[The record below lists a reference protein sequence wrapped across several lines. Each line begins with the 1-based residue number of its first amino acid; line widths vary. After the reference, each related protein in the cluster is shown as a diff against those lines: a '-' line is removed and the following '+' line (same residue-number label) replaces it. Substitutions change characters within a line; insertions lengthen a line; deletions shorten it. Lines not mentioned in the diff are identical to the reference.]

1 MGRGSLIVLYA
12 ALLAGGGCTSTVPPL
27 NDGSPQGPAPN
38 YRTIIAKSLTAKTE
52 LPGSGPDYFK
62 GSGPDY
68 FKESPGASPDYF
80 KDRGGIFPADKKL
93 DHVEIS
99 DTIRMVQTNLYGWAW
114 QACIRLNVNN
124 SPTTYAV
131 FISDGVVV
139 DARAAI
145 RPDNCGDG
153 NYAPLEMKDDRPVPA
168 KRTTRKIGN

>member
-1 MGRGSLIVLYA
+1 LGTDAQTELAGAAEIGAHMGRRSLIVLYA

-38 YRTIIAKSLTAKTE
+38 YRTIIAKSLTAKAE
-52 LPGSGPDYFK
+52 LPGS
-62 GSGPDY
+62 
-68 FKESPGASPDYF
+68 SPDYF

-114 QACIRLNVNN
+114 EACIRLNVNN
-124 SPTTYAV
+124 SPATYAV

-153 NYAPLEMKDDRPVPA
+153 NYAPLEIREERTVPA

>member
-1 MGRGSLIVLYA
+1 LASAAEIGAFMGRGSLIVLYA

-52 LPGSGPDYFK
+52 SDPSEVL
-62 GSGPDY
+62 
-68 FKESPGASPDYF
+68 SPDYF
-80 KDRGGIFPADKKL
+80 RDRGGIFPADKKL

-99 DTIRMVQTNLYGWAW
+99 DTIRMVQTNLYGRAW
-114 QACIRLNVNN
+114 EACIRLNVNN
-124 SPTTYAV
+124 SPAIYAV

-145 RPDNCGDG
+145 RLDNCGDG
-153 NYAPLEMKDDRPVPA
+153 NYAPLEMKVERAAPA

>member
-1 MGRGSLIVLYA
+1 MGRRSLIVLYA

-52 LPGSGPDYFK
+52 SPGS
-62 GSGPDY
+62 
-68 FKESPGASPDYF
+68 SPDYF
-80 KDRGGIFPADKKL
+80 RDRGGIFPADKRL

-114 QACIRLNVNN
+114 EACIRLNVNTA
-124 SPTTYAV
+124 PATYAV

-145 RPDNCGDG
+145 RPDNCEDG
-153 NYAPLEMKDDRPVPA
+153 NYAPLEIRDERTVPA
-168 KRTTRKIGN
+168 KRTTGKIGN